1 MRTRTARDGF
11 APRPG
16 RAHEADTPMA
26 VVEDDEARILD
37 TGGTVPRD
45 ELAHAAVA
53 LILRL
58 PGGMLRLTS
67 ERFPHVLPRIAHAWA
82 EPDRLQ
88 RVLDE
93 LMYDERGG
101 RAGFPFEVL
110 AELAELRRCHERWVG
125 PRTQAGR

>member
-1 MRTRTARDGF
+1 MRMRTARDDF
-11 APRPG
+11 APWTSRS
-16 RAHEADTPMA
+16 HEADASTAA
-26 VVEDDEARILD
+26 VEEDEARILD
-37 TGGTVPRD
+37 AGGGVPRD

-53 LILRL
+53 LLLRL
-58 PGGMLRLTS
+58 PGGMLRCTS

-125 PRTQAGR
+125 PRTRTGR